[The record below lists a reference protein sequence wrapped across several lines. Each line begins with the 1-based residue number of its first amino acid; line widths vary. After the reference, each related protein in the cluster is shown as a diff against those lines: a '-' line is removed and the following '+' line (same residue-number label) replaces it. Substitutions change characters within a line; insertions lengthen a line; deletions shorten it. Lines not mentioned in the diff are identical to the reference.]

1 MNRIKYIHVHITV
14 QYVVALLMCNFS
26 LVSYALHTA
35 FVRTLWY
42 NAMILCFT
50 YFNTVCGHIHVY
62 LFIYLQITAVMYN
75 MKHMTYVCTVCTVC
89 MQ

>member
-50 YFNTVCGHIHVY
+50 YFNTVCGHIY
-62 LFIYLQITAVMYN
+62 LFIYLFTAVMYMYN
-75 MKHMTYVCTVCTVC
+75 MKHHDMTC
-89 MQ
+89 MHVVLT

>member
-50 YFNTVCGHIHVY
+50 YFNTVCGHIHVCI
-62 LFIYLQITAVMYN
+62 FIYLFTDYRLQ
-75 MKHMTYVCTVCTVC
+75 
-89 MQ
+89 Q